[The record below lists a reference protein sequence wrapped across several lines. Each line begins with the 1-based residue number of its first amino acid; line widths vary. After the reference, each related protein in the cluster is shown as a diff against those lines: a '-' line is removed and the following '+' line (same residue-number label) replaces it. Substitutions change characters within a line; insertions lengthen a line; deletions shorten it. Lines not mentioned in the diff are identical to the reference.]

1 MDLKESE
8 ELFRTIIEQAGDAMY
23 LSDFDG
29 NILEVNSR
37 AIEEMGYNLDEFLKL
52 NVTNLDREYVDPKK
66 AREF

>member
-1 MDLKESE
+1 
-8 ELFRTIIEQAGDAMY
+8 MY